1 MSLDTTLEN
10 VRSKNC
16 EIEIFGLGYVGFP
29 LAVRLSSSGFTVL
42 GIDTDPKRIKRLE
55 NNSLLESELNLKKEF
70 LKSRKNGDLSLN
82 TASVRSKKSKVG
94 IICVPTP
101 IPTSEINSDVFVKSA
116 IESFLNTCNLGDI
129 IIIESSIEVGT
140 TEKMSKII
148 ESKGYNLT
156 KDFGLCFCPER
167 IDPQNKKWH
176 LENIQ
181 RVIFCSN
188 DISYLIAQ
196 EVYRYVNNAH
206 LTRVKSSKIAEV
218 VKSFEN
224 AFRLVN
230 ISLVNEL
237 AVLCDKLKI
246 NVNDVMAAA
255 ATKPFG
261 FMPFYPGAGAGGHCI
276 PKDPRF
282 LLESAKKLGAEFKM
296 IDVAIEINSFMPI
309 YIANSIET
317 SLNKLKLPKSILVIG
332 LTYKP
337 NTDDMRDSP
346 GFKIVKELT
355 ERSFDV
361 SVYDPYY
368 NKESQEKYLIEN
380 FLEKINFQVL
390 DNIENDEL
398 IKNFSCICVVQHH
411 EEILPRIIEIYEKSL
426 IPLIFECS
434 NKLKFNSESKTILS
448 LLGG

>member
-1 MSLDTTLEN
+1 
-10 VRSKNC
+10 
-16 EIEIFGLGYVGFP
+16 
-29 LAVRLSSSGFTVL
+29 
-42 GIDTDPKRIKRLE
+42 
-55 NNSLLESELNLKKEF
+55 
-70 LKSRKNGDLSLN
+70 
-82 TASVRSKKSKVG
+82 
-94 IICVPTP
+94 
-101 IPTSEINSDVFVKSA
+101 
-116 IESFLNTCNLGDI
+116 
-129 IIIESSIEVGT
+129 
-140 TEKMSKII
+140 
-148 ESKGYNLT
+148 
-156 KDFGLCFCPER
+156 
-167 IDPQNKKWH
+167 
-176 LENIQ
+176 
-181 RVIFCSN
+181 
-188 DISYLIAQ
+188 
-196 EVYRYVNNAH
+196 
-206 LTRVKSSKIAEV
+206 
-218 VKSFEN
+218 
-224 AFRLVN
+224 
-230 ISLVNEL
+230 
-237 AVLCDKLKI
+237 
-246 NVNDVMAAA
+246 MAAA

-317 SLNKLKLPKSILVIG
+317 SLNKLKLSKSILVVG

-398 IKNFSCICVVQHH
+398 IKNFNCICVVQHH
-411 EEILPRIIEIYEKSL
+411 KETLPKIIEIYEKSL

-448 LLGG
+448 ILGG